1 MTLQVQIK
9 TPTMWRTVSR
19 VWKIQSS
26 GAPRPQRGS
35 PADRDVQLLTR
46 DILLAMLNLTC
57 VCVCMCR
64 GIRMI
69 YWRLIIHVSTVFPCS
84 RNRKWRSPHLEDMWH
99 QPTQGLVPLETSVTA
114 QLDFGLW
121 RWSVDA
127 TLAPFGSSFTGPR
140 GGNVTLNSHKRND
153 SFTAREADFC
163 SPIQT
168 LLKSHTCN

>member
-46 DILLAMLNLTC
+46 DVLLAMLNLTC

-99 QPTQGLVPLETSVTA
+99 QPTQGLVPLETSVTSSTA
-114 QLDFGLW
+114 GFWPLEVISW
-121 RWSVDA
+121 RDI
-127 TLAPFGSSFTGPR
+127 SSFRVVFHGAQR
-140 GGNVTLNSHKRND
+140 RKCHSQ
-153 SFTAREADFC
+153 FTQKKWFFYSTWSRF
-163 SPIQT
+163 
-168 LLKSHTCN
+168 LLSNPNPFKESYM